1 LAHLSGDENL
11 IAAFNEGR
19 DIHAS
24 TAREI
29 MGLSA
34 HEDVPDDIRR
44 IGKTINFGIV
54 YGMGAFRLGKE
65 LGIPVNQASN
75 YITNYFKR
83 YPRVKEYFA
92 KLEETALTNG
102 EVQTIYGRKRVIS
115 SIDTSGR
122 DQGFAM
128 RAAINAPLQGSAAD
142 IIKLAMINVDQS
154 LATSFPGAHLILQIH
169 DELLI
174 EAPDRGETENGKL
187 VETVRSVMESVLKL
201 SVPLKVDASSGRN
214 WQESQG

>member
-1 LAHLSGDENL
+1 MSGDENL
-11 IAAFNEGR
+11 IRAFQEGR

-65 LGIPVNQASN
+65 LGIPVNQASQ

-83 YPRVKEYFA
+83 YPKVKEYFA
-92 KLEETALTNG
+92 KLEETALSNG

-122 DQGFAM
+122 DSGFAM

-142 IIKLAMINVDQS
+142 IIKLAMIRVDE
-154 LATSFPGAHLILQIH
+154 LLTKEFPGANLILQIH

-174 EAPDRGETENGKL
+174 EATDLGTEANARL
-187 VETVRSVMESVLKL
+187 LAAIQAAMENVMELR
-201 SVPLKVDASSGRN
+201 VPLKVDVGQGRN